1 MNSLKPFDPND
12 IDETLTRV
20 VTHRGERYLLFP
32 FINGIGTAPKFESI
46 SHLIAGPS
54 ATVEDFVA
62 LSGLA
67 RRAAENL
74 GWFISFNTPWLM
86 KLLDAEN
93 MKRPAQRRAQP
104 E

>member
-1 MNSLKPFDPND
+1 MDSLKPFDPND
-12 IDETLTRV
+12 IEETLTRI

-32 FINGIGTAPKFESI
+32 FINAVGTAPKFESI
-46 SHLIAGPS
+46 SYVIAGPS
-54 ATVEDFVA
+54 ATIEDFAA

-67 RRAAENL
+67 LRAAENL

-86 KLLDAEN
+86 RLSDAEN
-93 MKRPAQRRAQP
+93 MKRTSQRRAQP